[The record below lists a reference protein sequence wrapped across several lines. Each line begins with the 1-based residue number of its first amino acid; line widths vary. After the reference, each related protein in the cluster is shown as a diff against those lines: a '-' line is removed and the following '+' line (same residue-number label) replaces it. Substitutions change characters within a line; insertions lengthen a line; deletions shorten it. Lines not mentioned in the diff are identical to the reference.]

1 MTGFLTIESL
11 FPRNGVS
18 EQCRCQW
25 KVSERVKEFESL
37 KSCGVKERKYL
48 YMIQRD
54 YEIAKELKERLSKVI
69 QLIDFKGFGSRARGD
84 ADEYSDMDVF
94 IEVENLDDQLKKI
107 IRNIVWEVGFEN
119 SIYISPLIFTRYEI
133 EDSPLRASPIVRGI
147 NEEGIR
153 I

>member
-69 QLIDFKGFGSRARGD
+69 QLIDFRVFGSRARGN
-84 ADEYSDMDVF
+84 ADEYSDM
-94 IEVENLDDQLKKI
+94 DDQLKKI

>member
-1 MTGFLTIESL
+1 
-11 FPRNGVS
+11 
-18 EQCRCQW
+18 
-25 KVSERVKEFESL
+25 
-37 KSCGVKERKYL
+37 
-48 YMIQRD
+48 MIQRD

-69 QLIDFKGFGSRARGD
+69 QLIDFRVFGSRARGN
-84 ADEYSDMDVF
+84 ADEYSDM
-94 IEVENLDDQLKKI
+94 DDQLKKI